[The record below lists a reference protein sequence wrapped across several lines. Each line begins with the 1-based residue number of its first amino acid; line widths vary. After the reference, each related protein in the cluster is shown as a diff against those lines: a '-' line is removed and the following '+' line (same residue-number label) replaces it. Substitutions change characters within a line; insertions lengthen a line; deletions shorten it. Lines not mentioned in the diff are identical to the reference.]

1 MKTINTSDSY
11 QKSKRLEKQE
21 YLIFSLIFA
30 LFLCISAISRV
41 LPRSIRPFAS
51 VANRGE
57 SIWQEARWA
66 VHTVMGYAFMS

>member
-11 QKSKRLEKQE
+11 QKYKRLEKQE
-21 YLIFSLIFA
+21 YLMFYLIFA
-30 LFLCISAISRV
+30 LCLCVSAISRV
-41 LPRSIRPFAS
+41 LPRSARPFAS

-57 SIWQEARWA
+57 SIWQEAKRA